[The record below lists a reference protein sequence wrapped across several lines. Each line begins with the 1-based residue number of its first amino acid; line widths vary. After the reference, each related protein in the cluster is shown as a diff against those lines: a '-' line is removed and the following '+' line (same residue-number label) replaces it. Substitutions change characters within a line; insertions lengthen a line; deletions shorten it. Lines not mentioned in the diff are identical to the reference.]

1 MMTITEIN
9 AHFESAIT
17 VFKGDILEVEETELD
32 QLIELSFLI
41 YYTGIPEVI
50 ATRGNE
56 NYPEN
61 LRSESRQEIVHILGK
76 RLTERKETT
85 DWIAKQSFK
94 FSMLLMDKFSVK
106 EGKLQLRAENFPDK
120 WTESDRENFSTIT
133 AAVNSIYIKILKE
146 TNLPDTEKETL
157 RREIISS
164 LDWRELLSIN
174 LVSNSKVLEE
184 FYRYRYRKSRM
195 N

>member
-1 MMTITEIN
+1 MTIPEIY

-61 LRSESRQEIVHILGK
+61 LRSEAGQEIVQILGN
-76 RLTERKETT
+76 RLTARKETT

-106 EGKLQLRAENFPDK
+106 DGKLQLRAENFPDK
-120 WTESDRENFSTIT
+120 WSESDRENFATIT
-133 AAVNSIYIKILKE
+133 TAVNNLYIKILKG
-146 TNLPDTEKETL
+146 TALPDPDKEGL

-174 LVSNSKVLEE
+174 LVSNSNVLEE
-184 FYRYRYRKSRM
+184 FYRNRYRKSRM

>member
-1 MMTITEIN
+1 MTIPEIN

-17 VFKGDILEVEETELD
+17 VFKGDILEVEETEIE

-56 NYPEN
+56 NNPEN
-61 LRSESRQEIVHILGK
+61 LRSEAGQEIVQILGNRVTAK
-76 RLTERKETT
+76 KETT

-106 EGKLQLRAENFPDK
+106 DGKLQLRAENFPDK
-120 WTESDRENFSTIT
+120 WSESDRENFATIT
-133 AAVNSIYIKILKE
+133 TVVNNLYIKILKG
-146 TNLPDTEKETL
+146 TTSPDTEKEGL

-174 LVSNSKVLEE
+174 LVSNSNVLEE
-184 FYRYRYRKSRM
+184 FYRNRYRKSRM

>member
-1 MMTITEIN
+1 MTIPEIN
-9 AHFESAIT
+9 AHFESATT
-17 VFKGDILEVEETELD
+17 VFKGDILEVEETEIE

-61 LRSESRQEIVHILGK
+61 LRSQAGQEIVQILGN
-76 RLTERKETT
+76 RLTAKKETT

-106 EGKLQLRAENFPDK
+106 DGKLQLRAENFPDK
-120 WTESDRENFSTIT
+120 WSESDRENFATINT
-133 AAVNSIYIKILKE
+133 AVNNLYIKILKV
-146 TNLPDTEKETL
+146 TALPDTEKEGVQ
-157 RREIISS
+157 REIISS

-174 LVSNSKVLEE
+174 LVSNSNVLEE
-184 FYRYRYRKSRM
+184 FYRNRYRKSRM

>member
-1 MMTITEIN
+1 MTIPEIN
-9 AHFESAIT
+9 AHFESAIQ
-17 VFKGDILEVEETELD
+17 VFKGDILEAEEREID

-41 YYTGIPEVI
+41 YYAGIPEAI

-61 LRSESRQEIVHILGK
+61 LESAAHDEIIRTLAS
-76 RLTERKETT
+76 RLTTNKETT

-94 FSMLLMDKFSVK
+94 FALFLMDKFSVK
-106 EGKLQLRAENFPDK
+106 DGKLQLRAENFPDR
-120 WTESDRENFSTIT
+120 WSESDRENFDTIST
-133 AAVNSIYIKILKE
+133 AVHNIYIKILKE
-146 TNLPDTEKETL
+146 TTLPDTEKERL

-174 LVSNSKVLEE
+174 LLSNSNVLET
-184 FYRYRYRKSRM
+184 FYRNRYLKSRM